1 MKPLIIIFHG
11 YESSLDSEKYQ
22 NLPFESIGINMNYHL
37 PFNLIQ
43 KLFEELIQKHLD
55 RYMIFLGHS
64 LGGWWARYF
73 AKKYNRSAL
82 LLNPVVDIN
91 RVNINIPNKSLYK
104 NVYSFEPYPRA
115 EIQYYIEL
123 PDDVI
128 NYNFDALEKEG
139 SVEIGEG
146 NHRIKHKEKISELL
160 IKLEGNLFV

>member
-37 PFNLIQ
+37 PFHLI
-43 KLFEELIQKHLD
+43 KTLFEELIQKHLD
-55 RYMIFLGHS
+55 RYLIFLGHS

-91 RVNINIPNKSLYK
+91 KVNIDIPNKSLYK

>member
-11 YESSLDSEKYQ
+11 YESSLASEKYQ
-22 NLPFESIGINMNYHL
+22 NLPFESIGIDMNYHL
-37 PFNLIQ
+37 PFNLIK
-43 KLFEELIQKHLD
+43 KLFEELIEKHLD

-82 LLNPVVDIN
+82 LINPVVDIMK
-91 RVNINIPNKSLYK
+91 VNIDIPNKSFYQHT
-104 NVYSFEPYPRA
+104 YSFESFPRA

-123 PDDVI
+123 PDEVI
-128 NYNFDALEKEG
+128 NYNFSMLEKEG

-146 NHRIKHKEKISELL
+146 HHRIKHIEKISELL
-160 IKLEGNLFV
+160 LKLEGNLFV

>member
-37 PFNLIQ
+37 PFYLI
-43 KLFEELIQKHLD
+43 KTLFEELIQKHLD

-91 RVNINIPNKSLYK
+91 RVNIDIPNKSFYQ
-104 NVYSFEPYPRA
+104 NTYSLESYPRA

-123 PDDVI
+123 PDEVI
-128 NYNFDALEKEG
+128 TYNFDALEKEG

-160 IKLEGNLFV
+160 LKLEGNLFV